1 VNPGQKYIV
10 VEGLP
15 GAGKTALARAL
26 AAYLPGRLVEDP
38 ARTNPFFEAYQKDPK
53 GTAFSLQVFSLLT
66 RFRQQQEL
74 AQGELFA
81 SGIISDYLFERD
93 RIFAHLTLG
102 EAEIGLYEQLVR
114 LILRE
119 RLPRPDLV
127 VYLQAAT
134 EVLQARQH
142 KGVSG
147 PALSGEALAALG
159 QAYNHFF
166 FHYQA
171 TPLLVV
177 NTNDLDLRAQ
187 GQDLD
192 DLLERVLQAQPGTQY
207 YTPKK

>member
-1 VNPGQKYIV
+1 LSSTQKFVV

-26 AAYLPGRLVEDP
+26 AARLPGRLVEDP
-38 ARTNPFFEAYQKDPK
+38 ARSNPFFEAYQRDPK

-74 AQGELFA
+74 AQGDLFA
-81 SGIISDYLFERD
+81 AGFVSDYLFERD
-93 RIFAHLTLG
+93 RIFAHLTLA
-102 EAEIGLYEQLVR
+102 EAEIGLYEQLLR
-114 LILRE
+114 LMARE

-127 VYLQAAT
+127 VYLQAST
-134 EVLQARQH
+134 EVLQQRQAR
-142 KGVSG
+142 GASG
-147 PALSGEALAALG
+147 PGLSAEALAALG

-192 DLLERVLQAQPGTQY
+192 DLLDRVLQAHSGTQY

>member
-1 VNPGQKYIV
+1 MSSTQKFVV

-26 AAYLPGRLVEDP
+26 AARLPGRLVEDP
-38 ARTNPFFEAYQKDPK
+38 ARSNPFFEAYQRDPK

-74 AQGELFA
+74 AQGDLFA
-81 SGIISDYLFERD
+81 AGFVSDYLFERD
-93 RIFAHLTLG
+93 RIFAHLTLS
-102 EAEIGLYEQLVR
+102 EAEIVLYEQLIRIVGK
-114 LILRE
+114 E
-119 RLPRPDLV
+119 PLPRPDLV

-134 EVLQARQH
+134 EVLQQRHLQ
-142 KGVSG
+142 GVAG
-147 PALSGEALAALG
+147 LAPEALAALG

-166 FHYQA
+166 FHYSS

-177 NTNDLDLRAQ
+177 NTNDLDLRAK
-187 GQDLD
+187 GQDLE
-192 DLLERVLQAQPGTQY
+192 DLMDRVLQAHAGTQY